1 MKDHSKIKKIISIVA
16 FVLALFFLLSC
27 LVYKVSAADGSD
39 TVVYELSQNQY
50 VVIVSLLS
58 IIAVSSLINGIV
70 KLTRKG

>member
-1 MKDHSKIKKIISIVA
+1 MKDHFKIKKIISIVA
-16 FVLALFFLLSC
+16 FVLALFFLLSVF
-27 LVYKVSAADGSD
+27 VYKVSAADGSD

>member
-16 FVLALFFLLSC
+16 FVLALFFLLIC
-27 LVYKVSAADGSD
+27 VVYKVSAADGSD

>member
-27 LVYKVSAADGSD
+27 VVYKVGAADGSD

-58 IIAVSSLINGIV
+58 IIAVSTLINGIV

>member
-16 FVLALFFLLSC
+16 FVLALFFLLSVF
-27 LVYKVSAADGSD
+27 VYKVSAADGSD

>member
-1 MKDHSKIKKIISIVA
+1 MKDHKIKKIISIVA

-27 LVYKVSAADGSD
+27 LYYKVSAADGSD

-58 IIAVSSLINGIV
+58 IIAVSTLINGIV